1 MNDKGEI
8 FELQVE
14 PLHDSALD
22 KEGLCTCSDCATDDT
37 GYGTDNDN
45 INNLSRL
52 EDNEQE
58 GDITA
63 GITTDA
69 DGLNNLLDVGTINFR
84 GESDIGVVEGDID
97 SLFTSVN
104 SVHSLSEIDSLKPET
119 FNLPNNLED
128 IFANG
133 FDESNVVSTKSKYEK
148 KSVTM
153 TNPDSSSK
161 VVRRKDLPK
170 ATKETDSKTL
180 NDSNCS
186 CNSKESNR
194 EGDSLFGVE
203 KTVVLRLKYLTS
215 DVACGTTELCEQ
227 LLGITPGHFSSVG
240 GNKSRRKDKRVK
252 VRGLVPTG
260 VSAKQ
265 HEIKAGDWLKS
276 INDQDV
282 SWDNLDSILQVL
294 LYQKKVRLVLQSV
307 PRQKATRSEAKQKA
321 QSRSDRLVH
330 LITGSNNSS
339 MVLKELTDTVWE
351 PFYGALYLSLDGV
364 SSDTMQG
371 KEDIVYQFP
380 SSDNK
385 VIDVRGMFITL
396 AGALYDTTGST
407 VHSTTMILGNKP
419 IHIVYHSEGSD
430 LFVVSAPQNRFSLS
444 ALEFLVRDL
453 IRLLQILHGS
463 VHDAFNTSTN
473 HKQLDCFFALLH
485 QSEILHSKQTE
496 KGHSLTQSVE
506 ILPLPNE
513 IKVSAERV
521 LSDFEAA
528 DFGDMSDS
536 YYGCR
541 RSYSILGSCLFYKNY
556 LITNHLPKEDLI
568 DFKTYL
574 RYHSLLTL
582 ASDQSLSQLV
592 VWKEIY
598 PTRQCHTVG
607 DEQSFGYTEPLLAR
621 WFWLIVGYK
630 HMIFCVMLE
639 SGGCTAVKS
648 GVSAPD
654 PFLIDQSR
662 AVLMQLEGINMSSS
676 CHNSLLYPDGP
687 VVAKPD
693 HFLHQKHKLH
703 VDLLAK
709 AFKKSSSRDSNNH
722 IEVESSPMLRRVL
735 NNRKDSLGSDNSS
748 ESSGSESFF
757 KVSKKGRLFPEM
769 TESLQNIYESKE
781 DIGPVN
787 SKRKL
792 TVGIENCLF
801 HFQYLDNLEG
811 VLVSSDKEGSGASQ
825 LSKDISQGFHRCCQ
839 QIKHLFDAAR
849 KIKEQRKDGKSH
861 ILGLNQ
867 DFASVREEGIM
878 FVCPSSATDKTAPP
892 LSYWVVGRCLSR
904 SLRREVYVCFH
915 ESTPQTVIELAFKVS
930 LGYLPL

>member
-8 FELQVE
+8 FELEVE
-14 PLHDSALD
+14 SVHDTAVD

-45 INNLSRL
+45 TNNFSRL
-52 EDNEQE
+52 DEDVHEND
-58 GDITA
+58 DIA
-63 GITTDA
+63 LDF
-69 DGLNNLLDVGTINFR
+69 DGLNDLLNVGTANL
-84 GESDIGVVEGDID
+84 GDESGYASADIRIIEGDID

-104 SVHSLSEIDSLKPET
+104 SKSEVDSLRADS
-119 FNLPNNLED
+119 FNLPSNIED
-128 IFANG
+128 LFAND
-133 FDESNVVSTKSKYEK
+133 FDGLNAVTSESKYEK

-161 VVRRKDLPK
+161 VVRKDLSK
-170 ATKETDSKTL
+170 HSKESVSKRLTE
-180 NDSNCS
+180 SNCS
-186 CNSKESNR
+186 CNSKESKTEE
-194 EGDSLFGVE
+194 EGLVGVE

-215 DVACGTTELCEQ
+215 DVASSTVELCEQ
-227 LLGITPGHFSSVG
+227 LLGIVPGHFSSTN
-240 GNKSRRKDKRVK
+240 GNKSRKRDKQVK
-252 VRGLVPTG
+252 IRGLVPTG

-265 HEIKAGDWLKS
+265 REIKVGDWLKS

-282 SWDNLDSILQVL
+282 SWDNLDSILQAL
-294 LYQKKVRLVLQSV
+294 LYQRKVRLVLQTI
-307 PRQKATRSEAKQKA
+307 PRQKTIRSDAKQKA

-330 LITGSNNSS
+330 LITGSNNNS

-364 SSDTMQG
+364 SSDTMQE
-371 KEDIVYQFP
+371 KEDVVYQFP
-380 SSDNK
+380 SNDNK
-385 VIDVRGMFITL
+385 VVDVRGMFITL
-396 AGALYDTTGST
+396 AGTSYDTTGSN
-407 VHSTTMILGNKP
+407 VQSTTMILGDEP

-430 LFVVSAPQNRFSLS
+430 LFVVSAPQNIFSLS

-463 VHDAFNTSTN
+463 VHDAFNMSTN

-496 KGHSLTQSVE
+496 KGHSLTRSVE

-513 IKVSAERV
+513 IKVSSERV
-521 LSDFEAA
+521 LSEFEAA

-541 RSYSILGSCLFYKNY
+541 RSYSILASCLFYKNY
-556 LITNHLPKEDLI
+556 LITNHLPKEDLL

-598 PTRQCHTVG
+598 PTRHCHTVG

-639 SGGCTAVKS
+639 AGGCTAIKS

-662 AVLMQLEGINMSSS
+662 AVLMQLEGISMASS
-676 CHNSLLYPDGP
+676 CQNSLMCPVGP

-693 HFLHQKHKLH
+693 QFLHHKHKLH
-703 VDLLAK
+703 IDLLAK
-709 AFKKSSSRDSNNH
+709 AFKKSATRDSNNH
-722 IEVESSPMLRRVL
+722 IELESSPLLRRVL

-769 TESLQNIYESKE
+769 TDSLQNIYESRE

-787 SKRKL
+787 SRRKL
-792 TVGIENCLF
+792 AVGVENCLF

-811 VLVSSDKEGSGASQ
+811 VFVSSDKETAGASQ
-825 LSKDISQGFHRCCQ
+825 ISKEISEGFYKCCR
-839 QIKHLFDAAR
+839 QIKHSFDAAR
-849 KIKEQRKDGKSH
+849 KIKEQKKDGKAH
-861 ILGLNQ
+861 VLGLNL
-867 DFASVREEGIM
+867 DFSSVREEGIM
-878 FVCPSSATDKTAPP
+878 FICPSSVTDKTGPP

-915 ESTPQTVIELAFKVS
+915 ESTPQTVIELAFKLS
-930 LGYLPL
+930 HGYLPL